1 MDPYCHPDPTPRR
14 RHIIQ
19 RKMICFRSNRSRVL
33 HFIKFSNGHQFPTW
47 PCKVLCN
54 CVSVHLC
61 GECFCM
67 QAGCFSI
74 VLLSPD
80 RRLRFVSE
88 FMLEK
93 PDEIFYYAMFRSRT
107 WLYVEDMRVCPYA
120 CIKCF
125 FALVFVY
132 MMKRLVECACLRCF
146 CRPLQM
152 VIHSTEPCEPSSLAD
167 STGSSIAL
175 WLCCIWMGMG
185 RWVAKYLASPS

>member
-1 MDPYCHPDPTPRR
+1 MVRGESQLQNIFNNCKLTPLQEPYATLIVEHGVEWTHIVIPTPRR

-93 PDEIFYYAMFRSRT
+93 PDEIFIMLCSGQGPDCMLRT
-107 WLYVEDMRVCPYA
+107 CECVPMRV
-120 CIKCF
+120 
-125 FALVFVY
+125 
-132 MMKRLVECACLRCF
+132 
-146 CRPLQM
+146 
-152 VIHSTEPCEPSSLAD
+152 
-167 STGSSIAL
+167 
-175 WLCCIWMGMG
+175 
-185 RWVAKYLASPS
+185 